1 MNKPMGKQRRT
12 PLIYP
17 DNGDAFSMM
26 LEAMS
31 VDELTD
37 ALNDVL
43 ENMTEENY
51 DPALIDAYLAA
62 LDRKDPM
69 PEIPG
74 AETSYA
80 NLQKRIRRILPSKKM
95 IPDNRFRRVWRI
107 GLVAVLTII
116 CMFGGMIVAQAAG
129 LDIFGTMARW
139 TDEVFSFG
147 EIRSEGAVDVPS
159 DTVNDPSGSD
169 GEAAFPSL
177 QAALD
182 AYGITEVS
190 EPTWIPERYV
200 FRNVA
205 MDCWSNGDLIG
216 LTAEYFHETS
226 ALFIEFKLYQNEPST
241 QIEKTGEPVETFA
254 VNDTTVYLLENINN
268 NAAAWMTEHF
278 ECCITGAVEKNEL
291 QQMVLSIYAN

>member
-17 DNGDAFSMM
+17 DNGDVFLMM

-69 PEIPG
+69 PDIPD

-80 NLQKRIRRILPSKKM
+80 NLQKRILRFFPERRGKHGYRL
-95 IPDNRFRRVWRI
+95 RRVWRI

-116 CMFGGMIVAQAAG
+116 CMLGGMVVAQAAG
-129 LDIFGTMARW
+129 WNVFGAMARW
-139 TDEVFSFG
+139 TDEIFSFG

-159 DTVNDPSGSD
+159 DTANAPSGND

-182 AYGITEVS
+182 AHGITEVS
-190 EPTWIPERYV
+190 EPTWIAERYV

-205 MDCWSNGDLIG
+205 VDCWSNGDLIG

-226 ALFIEFKLYQNEPST
+226 ALLIEFKLYQNEPST
-241 QIEKTGEPVETFA
+241 QIEKTGAPVETFA

-278 ECCITGAVEKNEL
+278 ECFIGGAVTKSEL
-291 QQMVLSIYAN
+291 RQMVLSIYAD

>member
-1 MNKPMGKQRRT
+1 MNKPVSKQRRT

-17 DNGDAFSMM
+17 DNGDVFLMM

-31 VDELTD
+31 VDELTN

-69 PEIPG
+69 PDIPD

-80 NLQKRIRRILPSKKM
+80 DFQKRIRRFFPERGGKHGYRL
-95 IPDNRFRRVWRI
+95 RRVWRV

-116 CMFGGMIVAQAAG
+116 CMLGGMVVAQAAG
-129 LDIFGTMARW
+129 WNVFGALGRW
-139 TDEVFSFG
+139 TDEIFSFG
-147 EIRSEGAVDVPS
+147 EIRSEGAIDVPG
-159 DTVNDPSGSD
+159 DTANAPSGND

-182 AYGITEVS
+182 AHGITEVS
-190 EPTWIPERYV
+190 EPTWIPDGYAFKSV
-200 FRNVA
+200 TV
-205 MDCWSNGDLIG
+205 DYWPNGEFMRT
-216 LTAEYFHETS
+216 TAEYTNGDRPLHIVFD
-226 ALFIEFKLYQNEPST
+226 LYQDKPSI
-241 QIEKTGEPVETFA
+241 QIEKTDAPVETFA
-254 VNDTTVYLLENINN
+254 VNDTVVYLLENINN